1 MSEEDD
7 YFRAGE
13 ALSSILNRW
22 QSKIKEGMSLISIAE
37 DIEKEIMDMG
47 MKPAFPVNLSM
58 NEIAAHYT
66 PFPSDR
72 SYVQKGSVLKLDAGI
87 VLNGCIVDAA
97 RTICFNDSYKK
108 ISDVAREAFYEAVK
122 VMKPGARIMD
132 VSRAIYESI
141 KNGGMK
147 PIKNLAGH
155 KITKYKLHSG
165 IDIPNYISLSL
176 YKLKPGDV
184 FAVEP
189 FVTTFEGEGIVLN
202 DNRVYIFSFKK
213 NVRTSSSSEKTI
225 MRLAQKQFMGLP
237 FCERWV
243 KKEMGKNLDDR
254 DIAQLLRV
262 LAKKGGLYDYPV
274 LVEARGMP
282 VAQYENTVMITED
295 GAVILTEK
303 G

>member
-13 ALSSILNRW
+13 ALSSILDRW
-22 QSKIKEGMSLISIAE
+22 QSKIKEEMSLISIAE
-37 DIEKEIMDMG
+37 DIEEEILNMG
-47 MKPAFPVNLSM
+47 MRPAFPVNLSI

-72 SYVQKGSVLKLDAGI
+72 SYVQRGSVLKLDVGI

-97 RTICFNDSYKK
+97 RTICFNDSYRK
-108 ISDVAREAFYEAVK
+108 IADAAREAFYEAVRA
-122 VMKPGARIMD
+122 MKPGARIMD

-141 KNGGMK
+141 KKEGLK

-165 IDIPNYISLSL
+165 IDVPNYPSLSL

-189 FVTTFEGEGIVLN
+189 FVTTSDGEGIVLN
-202 DNRVYIFSFKK
+202 DNRTYIFSFKR
-213 NVRTSSSSEKTI
+213 NVRTSSSSEKEV
-225 MRLAQKQFMGLP
+225 MRLAQKQFMKLP

-243 KKEMGKNLDDR
+243 RREIGRSFGER
-254 DIAQLLRV
+254 DLAQLLRG

-282 VAQYENTVMITED
+282 VAQHENTVMITED

>member
-13 ALSSILNRW
+13 ALSAILDRW
-22 QSKIKEGMSLISIAE
+22 QSKIREGMSLISIAE
-37 DIEKEIMDMG
+37 DIEKEIAEMG

-72 SYVQKGSVLKLDAGI
+72 SYVQRGSVLKLDAGI
-87 VLNGCIVDAA
+87 VLNGYIVDAA
-97 RTICFNDSYKK
+97 RTICFSDSYRK
-108 ISDVAREAFYEAVK
+108 ISDVAKEAFYEAVRA
-122 VMKPGARIMD
+122 MKPGARIMD
-132 VSRAIYESI
+132 VSKAIYESI
-141 KNGGMK
+141 RREGMK

-176 YKLKPGDV
+176 YKLKPGDI

-189 FVTTFEGEGIVLN
+189 FVTTSEGEGIVLN
-202 DNRVYIFSFKK
+202 DNKTYIFSFRR
-213 NVRTSSSSEKTI
+213 NVRTSSSSEKAL

-243 KKEMGKNLDDR
+243 KREIGRILGGKDV
-254 DIAQLLRV
+254 AQLLKG
-262 LAKKGGLYDYPV
+262 LAKRGGLYDYPV

-295 GAVILTEK
+295 GAVVLTEK
-303 G
+303 S